1 MIDAIWLWT
10 AALWISHH
18 VTEAVAEESFLFT
31 SDVTDRAN
39 CNLQPQSNQDHLVS
53 A

>member
-1 MIDAIWLWT
+1 MRFGYGL
-10 AALWISHH
+10 AALRASLH

-39 CNLQPQSNQDHLVS
+39 CNLQPKSNQGHLVY